1 MSWIKKYLEYTV
13 EQESPELF
21 HFWCSL
27 GILASTVGRNIS
39 LVKTYD
45 DFSKLYPNLYI
56 ILVSPSGRCR
66 KGGAI
71 GFANKLLSDSET
83 RVYLE
88 AITKRAL
95 TRALADEIVVVDK
108 EYVGESKI
116 VIISDELE
124 VFLGKDAVMSGLLAL
139 LTRLYECPDKWEY
152 RTSTQ
157 GNDYLYNTCI
167 NIIGATIPS
176 WFHDLPVQVMSSGFF
191 ARLVIVFQQETPRRN
206 PGVRRNNKKFA
217 HLQSLRKELV
227 EFLLKLKEIKK
238 PVELSS
244 SAVDLYES
252 WYSSRE
258 PDQDERLASFYERE
272 HDLVLKVAMLLA
284 ISEGDL
290 FRGNVIGTE
299 RVRDALIAVENVK
312 KTMHLAYAGI
322 GEHLAA
328 KGYERMVQQIVSAGG
343 EIEHSKLLN
352 KTWHWVGDTEGF
364 KKIMEL
370 CCETGR
376 VKRMIRGRKIVYR
389 VVKKEED

>member
-1 MSWIKKYLEYTV
+1 
-13 EQESPELF
+13 
-21 HFWCSL
+21 
-27 GILASTVGRNIS
+27 
-39 LVKTYD
+39 
-45 DFSKLYPNLYI
+45 
-56 ILVSPSGRCR
+56 
-66 KGGAI
+66 
-71 GFANKLLSDSET
+71 
-83 RVYLE
+83 
-88 AITKRAL
+88 
-95 TRALADEIVVVDK
+95 
-108 EYVGESKI
+108 
-116 VIISDELE
+116 
-124 VFLGKDAVMSGLLAL
+124 
-139 LTRLYECPDKWEY
+139 
-152 RTSTQ
+152 
-157 GNDYLYNTCI
+157 
-167 NIIGATIPS
+167 
-176 WFHDLPVQVMSSGFF
+176 
-191 ARLVIVFQQETPRRN
+191 LVIVFQQETPRRN

-389 VVKKEED
+389 VVKKKED